1 MDVDPLSLFTLVTG
15 GTPGTVWYAS
25 KVGGPVPASTGL
37 SSHLLDRAKTRT
49 GHPFTLKVMTKLGKS
64 LRSPVTLAYIHRN
77 KHTLQVAWAVY
88 ASDFFTPIK
97 YTGLSVEFTFLSYKP
112 LYVYD
117 LKRNVWYWYEHVVG
131 NSVPCIPNM
140 ITLPVL
146 MNPSAV
152 VGTCGLTEY
161 PREQRALKDIMVYVK
176 MVNKTFFTV
185 FINKLGDIAHYFVV
199 IP

>member
-1 MDVDPLSLFTLVTG
+1 M
-15 GTPGTVWYAS
+15 YA
-25 KVGGPVPASTGL
+25 
-37 SSHLLDRAKTRT
+37 
-49 GHPFTLKVMTKLGKS
+49 
-64 LRSPVTLAYIHRN
+64 Y
-77 KHTLQVAWAVY
+77 
-88 ASDFFTPIK
+88 DFFTPIK
-97 YTGLSVEFTFLSYKP
+97 DTGLTVEFTFLAYKP

-140 ITLPVL
+140 ITLLVL
-146 MNPSAV
+146 VNPSAV
-152 VGTCGLTEY
+152 VGTGGLTEY

-185 FINKLGDIAHYFVV
+185 FLNKLGVIAHYFVV